1 MAEHRRYLAIVHRA
15 MGTARGTGPPGTA
28 RGTGPPGTVNLP
40 DPADAAGPDA
50 GDTQASTR
58 AEAVPASGGTSPE
71 GDERARRTER

>member
-15 MGTARGTGPPGTA
+15 MGTA